1 MGNTIKKARCRC
13 APTGL
18 LPFSPLWK
26 QASSG
31 PERQK
36 PDTPFGV
43 SGFFYGSG
51 GWIRTND
58 LWVMSPTSYHCS
70 TPQCSGCKFNIVFAG
85 CKIYFAKIIIT
96 IFFWFIGKTYAV
108 ESGSFCHDCFKQQK
122 KNILPVPAKKFV
134 QRILG
139 LKLFN
144 IVLSDGKER
153 CFCNN

>member
-1 MGNTIKKARCRC
+1 LF
-13 APTGL
+13 L
-18 LPFSPLWK
+18 LDAKYIL
-26 QASSG
+26 
-31 PERQK
+31 QK
-36 PDTPFGV
+36 LSLLYSFV
-43 SGFFYGSG
+43 
-51 GWIRTND
+51 
-58 LWVMSPTSYHCS
+58 
-70 TPQCSGCKFNIVFAG
+70 
-85 CKIYFAKIIIT
+85 
-96 IFFWFIGKTYAV
+96 FIGKTYAV